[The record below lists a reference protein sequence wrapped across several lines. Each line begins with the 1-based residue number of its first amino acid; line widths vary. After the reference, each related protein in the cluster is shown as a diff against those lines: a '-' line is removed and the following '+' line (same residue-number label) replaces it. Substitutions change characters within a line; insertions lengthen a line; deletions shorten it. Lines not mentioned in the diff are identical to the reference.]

1 MKIRF
6 SDLISRRERK
16 KSISYKFNIEP
27 FNFEGEMIK
36 PISEVEVEGVAASDN
51 EIVIIK
57 AHIKCDLE
65 LKCSRCLEAF
75 IYPVDI
81 DIEERFTMDMSLLDE
96 DDELSFVKD
105 DVLDISEVVES
116 SIVSTLP
123 IKRLCREDCKG
134 LCQSCGVNLNKGTC
148 SCNNEDYDLRFEELR
163 ALLNNKEV

>member
-1 MKIRF
+1 
-6 SDLISRRERK
+6 
-16 KSISYKFNIEP
+16 
-27 FNFEGEMIK
+27 MIK
-36 PISEVEVEGVAASDN
+36 PVSEVEVEGLATSDD

-134 LCQSCGVNLNKGTC
+134 LCQSCGVNLNKETC

>member
-6 SDLISRRERK
+6 SDLISKRERK
-16 KSISYKFNIEP
+16 KSISYKFNIDP

-36 PISEVEVEGVAASDN
+36 PVSEVEVEGLATSDD

-134 LCQSCGVNLNKGTC
+134 LCEKCGKNLNEGKCGCDRTQVD
-148 SCNNEDYDLRFEELR
+148 SRLEILKQLMEDE
-163 ALLNNKEV
+163 

>member
-1 MKIRF
+1 
-6 SDLISRRERK
+6 
-16 KSISYKFNIEP
+16 
-27 FNFEGEMIK
+27 
-36 PISEVEVEGVAASDN
+36 
-51 EIVIIK
+51 
-57 AHIKCDLE
+57 
-65 LKCSRCLEAF
+65 
-75 IYPVDI
+75 
-81 DIEERFTMDMSLLDE
+81 MDMSLLDE

-134 LCQSCGVNLNKGTC
+134 LCQSCGINLNKETC